1 MQKRVEFIVQS
12 VLYWP
17 LTVSSFKRQL
27 YHFSTSA
34 IYKYKS
40 KYLHLAAKWPPMN
53 DNVPQQDDELSFKDF
68 KNQLQQLRLFL
79 RSILNL
85 VGHNIRRYYLLM
97 IPLLIIFAA
106 FGYKQYKDSKVF
118 EAKASFVYIELQ
130 KKTYGEMLDKLQ
142 DMIEAKSY
150 NRVAEALAIPLDEAK
165 SIVSISAQNIYGSK
179 LSEDITEKNKLF
191 YVNVQSANSKVFD
204 SLQYSIEHYLNNNVL
219 VKELI
224 ASRTKILQQKIAYQK
239 AELIMLDSMKV
250 AYTKSLGQSSG
261 TAYPVVSQFDP
272 VHMYEKGEKLVHDIA
287 SMQGLLD
294 DYRAVQTQDR
304 FLVTESPVGKSVIAT
319 IVKYFA
325 FFLLS
330 CIGLFFLLSIF
341 RK

>member
-1 MQKRVEFIVQS
+1 
-12 VLYWP
+12 
-17 LTVSSFKRQL
+17 
-27 YHFSTSA
+27 
-34 IYKYKS
+34 
-40 KYLHLAAKWPPMN
+40 MN

-68 KNQLQQLRLFL
+68 KNQLHQLRLFL
-79 RSILNL
+79 RGALNL
-85 VGHNIRRYYLLM
+85 TRRNIRRYYLLM

-106 FGYKQYKDSKVF
+106 LGYKQYKDSKIF

-150 NRVAEALAIPLDEAK
+150 HRVAEALAIPTDEAK
-165 SIVSISAQNIYGSK
+165 SIIAISAQNIYGSK
-179 LSEDITEKNKLF
+179 LSEDITEKTRFF
-191 YVNVQSANSKVFD
+191 YVNVEATDSKVFD
-204 SLQYSIEHYLNNNVL
+204 SLQYSVEHYLNNNVL
-219 VKELI
+219 VKELV
-224 ASRTKILQQKIAYQK
+224 ARKTKMLQQKVAFQK
-239 AELIMLDSMKV
+239 SELAMLDSLKV
-250 AYTKSLGQSSG
+250 AYTKSLSQSSG
-261 TAYPVVSQFDP
+261 SAYPVANQFNP
-272 VHMYEKGEKLVHDIA
+272 VTLYERGEKIIHDIT

-304 FLVTESPVGKSVIAT
+304 FLVTESPVGKSVITTA
-319 IVKYFA
+319 VKYFA

>member
-1 MQKRVEFIVQS
+1 
-12 VLYWP
+12 
-17 LTVSSFKRQL
+17 
-27 YHFSTSA
+27 
-34 IYKYKS
+34 
-40 KYLHLAAKWPPMN
+40 MN

-68 KNQLQQLRLFL
+68 KNQLHQLRLFL
-79 RSILNL
+79 RGALNL
-85 VGHNIRRYYLLM
+85 TWRNIRRYYLLM

-106 FGYKQYKDSKVF
+106 LGYKQYKDSKIF

-150 NRVAEALAIPLDEAK
+150 HRVAEALSIPVDEAK
-165 SIVSISAQNIYGSK
+165 SIIAISAQNVYGSK
-179 LSEDITEKNKLF
+179 LSEDITEKTRFF
-191 YVNVQSANSKVFD
+191 YVNVEATDSKVFD
-204 SLQYSIEHYLNNNVL
+204 SLQYSVEHYLNNNVL
-219 VKELI
+219 VKELV
-224 ASRTKILQQKIAYQK
+224 ARKTKMLEQKVAFQK
-239 AELIMLDSMKV
+239 SELAMLDSLKV
-250 AYTKSLGQSSG
+250 AYTKSLSQSSG
-261 TAYPVVSQFDP
+261 SAYPVANQFNP
-272 VHMYEKGEKLVHDIA
+272 VTLYERGEKIIHDIT

-304 FLVTESPVGKSVIAT
+304 FLVTESPVGKSVITTA
-319 IVKYFA
+319 VKYFA